1 MQQASF
7 ARGLGVAGLG
17 KTEEVFHLQQET
29 SAASP
34 CSWGRSLMVQETK
47 TPTGPYPLGT
57 LPPPQKKKSQAFSAD
72 VWESLPI
79 KIISSTLNSTG
90 PGHCHHLGVWPLE
103 RRDRVAVGKGNIGKV
118 REFFL
123 PPPRLGLECLV

>member
-1 MQQASF
+1 MQKASF

-29 SAASP
+29 SVASP

-57 LPPPQKKKSQAFSAD
+57 LPPPKKKKNPRPFPLTSGRAFPS
-72 VWESLPI
+72 
-79 KIISSTLNSTG
+79 KSS
-90 PGHCHHLGVWPLE
+90 
-103 RRDRVAVGKGNIGKV
+103 
-118 REFFL
+118 
-123 PPPRLGLECLV
+123 PPP